1 MQLFCRHTW
10 ETSQLQLL
18 TTHPYLPSSKCC
30 WIPCSSAG
38 RAATHGFKLPMNT
51 ECNVQH
57 PEPEY
62 PLCQFSQRLKNKPTS
77 CFIKKK
83 IQSCC
88 PSKQREQQAH
98 CHQLHSGQHFSSPTH
113 SQQVR
118 LFNIVLTMKITEEL
132 RRAGTAPHHETNKHQ
147 QQEEESYN

>member
-10 ETSQLQLL
+10 GTSQLQLS

-83 IQSCC
+83 YKAAALLNNESNKPTAI
-88 PSKQREQQAH
+88 
-98 CHQLHSGQHFSSPTH
+98 SSILASTSAVP
-113 SQQVR
+113 
-118 LFNIVLTMKITEEL
+118 LTASSSDSSTL
-132 RRAGTAPHHETNKHQ
+132 C
-147 QQEEESYN
+147 